1 MKKPSTHVAGVAFS
15 TLALLFG
22 LVAACSDNTVAT
34 APPSDP
40 NVVTPDDD
48 GGTTVD
54 DAAPAFDD
62 GTPTRVACVGGLGR
76 GLSPAHGRLDGTL
89 VSIVGPTDR
98 GCPNDSSHLH
108 LQVKMSGSVYDI
120 AINLDGLEGE
130 TDAKLPGIPFSEGW
144 HPMDLDYVGDL
155 GLHSTNITLTSP
167 GPIRDR
173 VVSALAKAN
182 HISIFGTGY
191 PGSDGAHIVHYKGAG
206 LDGAI
211 VINPSAPKAHVIAFR
226 FDNDTF

>member
-1 MKKPSTHVAGVAFS
+1 MKPSLTALAS
-15 TLALLFG
+15 ALALLLG
-22 LVAACSDNTVAT
+22 LASACTDNTVAT

-40 NVVTPDDD
+40 TVVPEDDA
-48 GGTTVD
+48 GTTPEE

-62 GTPTRVACVGGLGR
+62 GTPTRVACVSTLGS

-89 VSIVGPTDR
+89 VSIVGANDR
-98 GCPNDSSHLH
+98 GCPSDASHLH
-108 LQVKMSGSVYDI
+108 LQVKMGGAVYDI

-130 TDAKLPGIPFSEGW
+130 TDAKMPGIPFAEGW
-144 HPMDLDYVGDL
+144 HPMDLDYIGDL
-155 GLHSTNITLTSP
+155 GLHSTAITLTTP
-167 GPIRDR
+167 GAIRDR
-173 VVSALAKAN
+173 VVTALAKAN

-211 VINPSAPKAHVIAFR
+211 VVNPSAPTAHVIAFR
-226 FDNDTF
+226 FDNDSF

>member
-1 MKKPSTHVAGVAFS
+1 MKKPSLAVAISSLAFV
-15 TLALLFG
+15 LG
-22 LVAACSDNTVAT
+22 LVAACADNTVASH
-34 APPSDP
+34 PPGDP
-40 NVVTPDDD
+40 NAVTPDEDS
-48 GGTTVD
+48 GVASTD

-62 GTPTRVACVGGLGR
+62 GTPTRVACVGTLGS

-98 GCPNDSSHLH
+98 GCPSDPSHLH
-108 LQVKMSGSVYDI
+108 LQVKMGGAIYDV
-120 AINLDGLEGE
+120 AVNLDGLEGE
-130 TDAKLPGIPFSEGW
+130 TDVKLPGIPYAEGW

-155 GLHSTNITLTSP
+155 GLHSTNITLASP

-173 VVSALAKAN
+173 VVTALAKAN

-211 VINPSAPKAHVIAFR
+211 VVNPSAPKAHVIAFR

>member
-1 MKKPSTHVAGVAFS
+1 MKPSLKALAS
-15 TLALLFG
+15 TLALLLG

-40 NVVTPDDD
+40 NVVTPEVDA
-48 GGTTVD
+48 GTTPED

-62 GTPTRVACVGGLGR
+62 GTPVRVACVSTLGN

-89 VSIVGPTDR
+89 VSIVGVNER
-98 GCPNDSSHLH
+98 GCPSDSSHLH
-108 LQVKMSGSVYDI
+108 LQVKMNSAVYDI

-130 TDAKLPGIPFSEGW
+130 TDAHMPGIAYAEGW
-144 HPMDLDYVGDL
+144 HPMSLDYVGDL
-155 GLHSTNITLTSP
+155 GLHSTAITLASP

-173 VVSALAKAN
+173 VVTALAKAN

-211 VINPSAPKAHVIAFR
+211 VVNPSAPQAHVIAFR

>member
-1 MKKPSTHVAGVAFS
+1 MKKPSLAVAVS
-15 TLALLFG
+15 TLAFVLG
-22 LVAACSDNTVAT
+22 LVAACADNTVAT
-34 APPSDP
+34 HPPSDP
-40 NVVTPDDD
+40 NAVPPDDD
-48 GGTTVD
+48 SGVTTTD
-54 DAAPAFDD
+54 DAAPGFDD
-62 GTPTRVACVGGLGR
+62 GTPTRVACVGTLGS

-98 GCPNDSSHLH
+98 GCPTDPSHLH
-108 LQVKMSGSVYDI
+108 LQVKMGASVYDI

-130 TDAKLPGIPFSEGW
+130 TDAKLPGIPYAEGW

-155 GLHSTNITLTSP
+155 GLHSTNLTLTTP
-167 GPIRDR
+167 GAIRDR
-173 VVSALAKAN
+173 VVTALAKAN
-182 HISIFGTGY
+182 HVSIFGTGY

-211 VINPSAPKAHVIAFR
+211 VVNPSAPTAHVIAFR

>member
-1 MKKPSTHVAGVAFS
+1 MKKPSIRVVAS
-15 TLALLFG
+15 TLAFLL
-22 LVAACSDNTVAT
+22 LLLAACSDNTVAT

-40 NVVTPDDD
+40 NAVAPDVDAGTPADE
-48 GGTTVD
+48 
-54 DAAPAFDD
+54 DAAPTFDD
-62 GTPTRVACVGGLGR
+62 GTPTRVACVGTLGS

-89 VSIVGPTDR
+89 VAIVAPTDR
-98 GCPNDSSHLH
+98 GCPNDPSHLH

-130 TDAKLPGIPFSEGW
+130 TDAKLPGIPYSEGW

-155 GLHSTNITLTSP
+155 GLHSTNITLTAP

-173 VVSALAKAN
+173 VVTALAKAN

-211 VINPSAPKAHVIAFR
+211 VVNPSAPKAHVIAFR

>member
-1 MKKPSTHVAGVAFS
+1 MKPSLKALAS
-15 TLALLFG
+15 TLALLLG
-22 LVAACSDNTVAT
+22 LVAACSDNTVVAT

-40 NVVTPDDD
+40 NVVTPADDASAPAAM
-48 GGTTVD
+48 

-62 GTPTRVACVGGLGR
+62 GTPTRTACVNKLGN

-89 VSIVGPTDR
+89 VSIVGANDR
-98 GCPNDSSHLH
+98 GCPSDPSHLH
-108 LQVKMSGSVYDI
+108 LQVKMNGAVYDI

-130 TDAKLPGIPFSEGW
+130 TDVRLPGIPYAEGW
-144 HPMDLDYVGDL
+144 HPMDLDYIGDL
-155 GLHSTNITLTSP
+155 GLHSTAITLASP

-173 VVSALAKAN
+173 VVTALAKAN

-211 VINPSAPKAHVIAFR
+211 VVNPSAPQAHVIVFR

>member
-1 MKKPSTHVAGVAFS
+1 MKPSLKALAS
-15 TLALLFG
+15 TLALLLG
-22 LVAACSDNTVAT
+22 LVAACSDQTVAT

-40 NVVTPDDD
+40 NVVTPEDDA
-48 GGTTVD
+48 GTATEA

-62 GTPTRVACVGGLGR
+62 GTPTRVACVSALGS

-89 VSIVGPTDR
+89 VSIVGANDR
-98 GCPNDSSHLH
+98 GCPNDPSHLH
-108 LQVKMSGSVYDI
+108 LQVKMNSAIYDI

-130 TDAKLPGIPFSEGW
+130 TDAHMPGIPYAEGW
-144 HPMDLDYVGDL
+144 HPMDLDYIGDL
-155 GLHSTNITLTSP
+155 GLHSTAITLTTP
-167 GPIRDR
+167 GAIRDR
-173 VVSALAKAN
+173 VATALAKAN

-211 VINPSAPKAHVIAFR
+211 VVNPSAPQAHVIAFR